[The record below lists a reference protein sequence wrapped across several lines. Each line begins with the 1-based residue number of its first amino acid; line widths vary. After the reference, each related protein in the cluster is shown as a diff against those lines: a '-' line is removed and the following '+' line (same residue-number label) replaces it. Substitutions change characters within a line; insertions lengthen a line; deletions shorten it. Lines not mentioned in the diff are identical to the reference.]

1 MNWRL
6 KAAIQNAIALLPGA
20 MSQRVYYA
28 MQRRFGGLRSP
39 AVEDKLRQGVEVA
52 ERVEANGATVDGAR
66 VLEVGTGRRLG
77 LPLSLWLQ
85 GAERV
90 TTVDLNPY
98 LRAELVHED
107 LVQMRAQRDRVES
120 LLGER
125 LDRRRLDALLELAG
139 AFSLPALLDL
149 CAIRYA
155 SPADAASLELA
166 DASIDL
172 HVSYEVMEH
181 IPGPVLAAILREA
194 ARLLRPGGLAV
205 HCIDLT
211 DHFSHSDPGIGPLN
225 FLRFG
230 ERGFRLLAG
239 NGFMYMNRLQVDD
252 YDAIWAHTGLAVR
265 ERLAEPDPDVGAALA
280 AGAIPLA
287 PRFSGK
293 PVEVLA
299 VLRAWYVGAAGGD
312 RP

>member
-6 KAAIQNAIALLPGA
+6 KAAIQNAIALLPGPL
-20 MSQRVYYA
+20 SQRVYYA

-52 ERVEANGATVDGAR
+52 ERVEANGATVVGAR

-77 LPLSLWLQ
+77 LPLALWLQ

-107 LVQMRAQRDRVES
+107 LLQMRDQRARVES
-120 LLGER
+120 LLGRR
-125 LDRRRLDALLELAG
+125 LVPGRLDALLALADG
-139 AFSLPALLDL
+139 FSLERLCGT
-149 CAIRYA
+149 CAIDYR
-155 SPADAASLELA
+155 SPADAAALDLA
-166 DASIDL
+166 DGAIDL

-181 IPGPVLAAILREA
+181 IPGPVLEAILGEA

-211 DHFSHSDPGIGPLN
+211 DHFSHADPGIGPLN

-252 YDAIWAHTGLAVR
+252 YDAIWARTGLVVR
-265 ERLAEPDPDVGAALA
+265 ERLAEPDPNVAAALA

-287 PRFSGK
+287 PRFAGK
-293 PVEVLA
+293 PPGVLA

-312 RP
+312 RR

>member
-6 KAAIQNAIALLPGA
+6 KAAIQNAIAALPGPL
-20 MSQRVYYA
+20 SQRVYYA

-52 ERVEANGATVDGAR
+52 ERVEADGATLVGAR

-85 GAERV
+85 GAGCV

-107 LVQMRAQRDRVES
+107 LLQMRAQRDRVEV
-120 LLGER
+120 LLGRR
-125 LDRRRLDALLELAG
+125 LVPGRLDALLALADD
-139 AFSLPALLDL
+139 FSLARLCET
-149 CAIRYA
+149 CAIDYR
-155 SPADAASLELA
+155 SPADAAALDLP

-172 HVSYEVMEH
+172 HVSYEVVEH
-181 IPGPVLAAILREA
+181 IPGAVLEAILREA
-194 ARLLRPGGLAV
+194 GRLLSPGGLAV

-211 DHFSHSDPGIGPLN
+211 DHFSHSDPGIGPLH

-239 NGFMYMNRLQVDD
+239 NRFMYMNRLQVDD
-252 YDAIWAHTGLAVR
+252 YDAIWARAGLVVAGR
-265 ERLAEPDPDVGAALA
+265 EADPDPQVRAALA
-280 AGAIPLA
+280 AAAVPLA
-287 PRFSGK
+287 PRFAGK
-293 PVEVLA
+293 PADVLA
-299 VLRAWYVGAAGGD
+299 VLRAWYVARAGGA
-312 RP
+312 PG

>member
-6 KAAIQNAIALLPGA
+6 KAAIQNAIALLPGPL
-20 MSQRVYYA
+20 SQRVYYA

-52 ERVEANGATVDGAR
+52 GRVEANGATVAGAR

-85 GAERV
+85 GAGRV

-107 LVQMRAQRDRVES
+107 LLQMRAQRDRVEA
-120 LLGER
+120 LLGDR
-125 LDRRRLDALLELAG
+125 LDRRRLDALMALADD
-139 AFSLPALLDL
+139 FSLARLCET
-149 CAIRYA
+149 CAIDYR
-155 SPADAASLELA
+155 SPADAAALDLA
-166 DASIDL
+166 DDSIDL

-181 IPGPVLAAILREA
+181 IPGPVLEAILREA
-194 ARLLRPGGLAV
+194 GRLLRPGGLAV

-252 YDAIWAHTGLAVR
+252 YDAIWARAGLRLR
-265 ERLAEPDPDVGAALA
+265 ERLAEPDVQALA
-280 AGAIPLA
+280 ALSAGAVPLA
-287 PRFSGK
+287 PRFAGK
-293 PVEVLA
+293 PAEVLA
-299 VLRAWYVGAAGGD
+299 VLRAWYVGAAAGEG
-312 RP
+312 P